1 MNNVVNPYNNYFNFY
16 KKSYDVSTLNER
28 KRCVL
33 KQFKLVDNMLPE
45 WLESKNDF
53 NEANKLIDDVK
64 VDMNKAN
71 VSKEDKKVFN
81 YLNRLIT
88 DISNNRVEKENAVE
102 RLKKSLLGLDRLK
115 QKQSTAFQ
123 NNMIQVVY
131 QLFNS
136 FGFNKEFEPLFS
148 KKDLQIPLRF
158 KINKPEFKELTRDIY
173 NNQDNKD
180 F

>member
-53 NEANKLIDDVK
+53 NEAKKLIDDVK

-115 QKQSTAFQ
+115 QK
-123 NNMIQVVY
+123 
-131 QLFNS
+131 
-136 FGFNKEFEPLFS
+136 
-148 KKDLQIPLRF
+148 
-158 KINKPEFKELTRDIY
+158 
-173 NNQDNKD
+173 
-180 F
+180 

>member
-1 MNNVVNPYNNYFNFY
+1 
-16 KKSYDVSTLNER
+16 
-28 KRCVL
+28 
-33 KQFKLVDNMLPE
+33 
-45 WLESKNDF
+45 
-53 NEANKLIDDVK
+53 
-64 VDMNKAN
+64 MNKAN

>member
-1 MNNVVNPYNNYFNFY
+1 M
-16 KKSYDVSTLNER
+16 KEKGASLNSLNQQII
-28 KRCVL
+28 CY
-33 KQFKLVDNMLPE
+33 QNG
-45 WLESKNDF
+45 WNQKNDF
-53 NEANKLIDDVK
+53 NEAKKLIDDVK

-136 FGFNKEFEPLFS
+136 FGFHKEFEPLFS

>member
-1 MNNVVNPYNNYFNFY
+1 M
-16 KKSYDVSTLNER
+16 KEKGASLNSLNQQII
-28 KRCVL
+28 CY
-33 KQFKLVDNMLPE
+33 QNG
-45 WLESKNDF
+45 WNQKNDF
-53 NEANKLIDDVK
+53 NEAKKLIDDVK

-148 KKDLQIPLRF
+148 KKKKCLKRVNQIL
-158 KINKPEFKELTRDIY
+158 K
-173 NNQDNKD
+173 NQHN
-180 F
+180 